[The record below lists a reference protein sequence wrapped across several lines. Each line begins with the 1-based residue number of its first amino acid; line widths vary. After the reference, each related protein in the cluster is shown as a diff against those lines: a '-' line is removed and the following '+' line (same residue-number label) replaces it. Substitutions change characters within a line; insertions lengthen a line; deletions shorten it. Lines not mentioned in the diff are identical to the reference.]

1 MARKGDRFVVIG
13 GGRVGTAVGYL
24 LSRTGREVAAVACRS
39 EESLKRA
46 GEYIPGSYLTTD
58 MVRAAK
64 RGNVL
69 LITTPDDL
77 IADACITLASAG
89 AIKRGSYVVHMSGAL
104 GLDVL
109 EAAEEAGA
117 ATASVH
123 PLQTFADVK
132 GAVRKIPGSVFAV
145 TARDPRTVE
154 WAEGLVRLLGGEPV
168 RLAEENKVLYH
179 LGAVMASNL
188 LVALEHAAELLYQEI
203 GMEGEK
209 ALRALLPLIEG
220 TVGNLRRLGTE
231 KALTGPVARGDIGIV
246 RRHLEKLEEEDRE
259 KHLRAYVALTRFA
272 LDLAE
277 ANLSRSRSQEMEELL
292 ERYS

>member
-1 MARKGDRFVVIG
+1 M
-13 GGRVGTAVGYL
+13 GTAVGYL
-24 LSRTGREVAAVACRS
+24 LSQAGWAVAAVACRS
-39 EESLKRA
+39 EESLEKVR
-46 GEYIPGSYLTTD
+46 EYLPHAYLTTD
-58 MVRAAK
+58 MVKAARK
-64 RGNVL
+64 GNVL
-69 LITTPDDL
+69 LLTTPDDL

-89 AIKRGSYVVHMSGAL
+89 VVRKGSYVVHMSGAL

-109 EAAEEAGA
+109 AAAEEAGA

-123 PLQTFADVK
+123 PLQTFADIK
-132 GAVRKIPGSVFAV
+132 GAVKKIPGSVFAV
-145 TARDPRTVE
+145 TTKDRRTWE
-154 WAEGLVRLLGGEPV
+154 WAEGLVHLLGGEPV
-168 RLAEENKVLYH
+168 RLEEENKILYH

-220 TVGNLRRLGTE
+220 TVNNLRRLGTE
-231 KALTGPVARGDIGIV
+231 RALTGPVARGDIGII
-246 RRHLEKLEEEDRE
+246 RRHLEKLEEEGRE
-259 KHLRAYVALTRFA
+259 GHLQVYVSLTRFA

-277 ANLSRSRSQEMEELL
+277 AHLSRSRSKEIAELL